1 MDAILNALPAF
12 LLIFCRIA
20 AFFVTVPVFSARNV
34 PTPFKIGLSFFISL
48 VTYGTVSGGAVA
60 MDGMFILLIARETLI
75 GLLLGFVAYLF
86 FTVVQIAGSFMDM
99 QIGFSLANIID
110 PMSGTPSPI
119 LGNFKF
125 MVGTMLFLAFDGH
138 HALIKGIIGSYRWVP
153 LDNQVFAQLYHGS
166 VSEFLV
172 KSLSQ
177 AFGLALQM
185 SAPIVIAL
193 FLVDVGLGIL
203 ARVAP
208 QFNIFVVGVPVK
220 LLVGL
225 LLLTL
230 FVTAFPMLFREL
242 FSTMFAA
249 MENLL
254 RLLGGSAAS
263 KAGTG

>member
-1 MDAILNALPAF
+1 MDALVNALPAF
-12 LLIFCRIA
+12 LLILCRIT
-20 AFFVTVPVFSARNV
+20 AFFVTVPVFSSRNV
-34 PTPFKIGLSFFISL
+34 PARFKIGLSVFIALIAFGS
-48 VTYGTVSGGAVA
+48 VTGGNVPI
-60 MDGMFILLIARETLI
+60 DGMFVLLIARETLI
-75 GLLLGFVAYLF
+75 GLMLGFIAYLF

-125 MVGTMLFLAFDGH
+125 MIGTMLFLSFNGH
-138 HALIKGIIGSYRWVP
+138 HALIKGIIQSYRWIP
-153 LDNQVFAQLYHGS
+153 LDNDVFSRIYHGS
-166 VSEFLV
+166 VNEFLI

-185 SAPIVIAL
+185 AAPIVIAL

-208 QFNIFVVGVPVK
+208 QFNIFVVGIPVK

-225 LLLTL
+225 LLLIL
-230 FVTAFPMLFREL
+230 FVSAFPMLFREL
-242 FSTMFAA
+242 FTTMFGA

-254 RLLGGSAAS
+254 RMLGGNDGS
-263 KAGTG
+263 